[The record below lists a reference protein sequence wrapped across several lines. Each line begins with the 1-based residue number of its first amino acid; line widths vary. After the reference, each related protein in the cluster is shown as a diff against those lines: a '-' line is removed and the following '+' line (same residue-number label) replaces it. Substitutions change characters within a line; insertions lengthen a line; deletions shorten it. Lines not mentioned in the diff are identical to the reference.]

1 MITIRYKP
9 LLNGEYSIYLDVYSA
24 GKRERKFTGLRSSK
38 DYSKTKFISKE
49 DVGTIEKARKMVCD
63 LNATCVEN
71 PKRKN
76 AKESTL
82 ILFIHEKII
91 NVGKFR
97 SVHLSLLK
105 HLKLFTGKKDIP
117 FSTVSEKWVRE
128 FEKYLNLHL
137 AEATVNEI
145 LFTFKGVLKKAIET
159 GLIKENPLSEYKYKK
174 SNSDRPYFSDK
185 EIEAL
190 ASTPT
195 TFNPVTRQAF
205 FFSLYSGLTW
215 EQISTLK
222 WEQIK
227 KEKKKKSEIW
237 TVTINGH
244 MNHAVYINELS
255 SSAVSVLKEIISL
268 NVKSLNNDVCTI
280 NMNDKLDINDVC
292 TLSGDAFNRLP
303 NKSNVFNKLRLWGAM
318 AGIEKNCS
326 FGMARN
332 SYAMKQM
339 ENGTDKRQLRRLL
352 TVSKIKSVNVFERM
366 NNKKK
371 HDKSE
376 V

>member
-9 LLNGEYSIYLDVYSA
+9 LRNGEYSVYLDIYSA

-49 DVGTIEKARKMVCD
+49 DVGTIEKARKMVSD
-63 LNATCVEN
+63 LNATCAEN
-71 PKRKN
+71 PKSNNIKD
-76 AKESTL
+76 ATL
-82 ILFIHEKII
+82 IIFIQEKII
-91 NVGKFR
+91 NAERIR
-97 SVHLSLLK
+97 STHQSLLK
-105 HLKLFTGKKDIP
+105 HLKLFSGKKDIP
-117 FSTVSEKWVRE
+117 FSTVTEKWVKE
-128 FEKYLNLHL
+128 FETYLNLRL
-137 AEATVNEI
+137 AEATVTEI
-145 LFTFKGVLKKAIET
+145 LFSLRRILKRAFET
-159 GLIKENPLSEYKYKK
+159 GLIKENPLSDYKFKK
-174 SNSDRPYFSDK
+174 SNSDRPYFSDE
-185 EIEAL
+185 EIETL

-195 TFNPVTRQAF
+195 TFNPITRQAF

-215 EQISTLK
+215 EQVSTLK

-255 SSAVSVLKEIISL
+255 SLAVSVLKEIISL
-268 NVKSLNNDVCTI
+268 NDKSLNNDVCTI
-280 NMNDKLDINDVC
+280 NMNDNLDIINVC
-292 TLSGDAFNRLP
+292 TLSGDVFRRLP

-352 TVSKIKSVNVFERM
+352 TVSRTTTVKVYERM
-366 NNKKK
+366 NNKK
-371 HDKSE
+371 
-376 V
+376 